1 MLKKVHWFSIL
12 YNPRYK
18 QSSASVI
25 LNLEKK
31 CDISTEAGS
40 FIELTSSISS
50 AFNSLRRGATR
61 RKERKRVT
69 RSIYIR
75 VESVLGCSRMLAVK
89 QIRTHKR
96 KRGEANKLP
105 LEFGQ
110 TLAIVYY
117 PSSTFTSIES
127 CLVSGSENGKSFS
140 DITLTSIDVPWP
152 ESSGLLRNRLV
163 SNKRSFPTKLSF
175 NEYVLKY
182 ILPIPLDLSKSLDP
196 ILLWLENF
204 LFLNSPL
211 CLHADTGARV
221 RVKWTKQWERFFN
234 SSRWKRNGCFA
245 QPRLGINIKITTFCG
260 TLNEKSSIFFSF
272 FLLVGSD
279 RAYSLRFTTVA
290 VPVTTFES
298 CYPRSSYAFLL

>member
-1 MLKKVHWFSIL
+1 MLKKVYRFSIL

-25 LNLEKK
+25 LNLQKK

-50 AFNSLRRGATR
+50 AFNSLRRGAIR

-182 ILPIPLDLSKSLDP
+182 ILPIPFDLSKSLDP

-204 LFLNSPL
+204 LFLNFPL
-211 CLHADTGARV
+211 CLHTKTHTHIHTQEHV
-221 RVKWTKQWERFFN
+221 RASNERNYEKGFLILVDEKET
-234 SSRWKRNGCFA
+234 SVSRNRDQG
-245 QPRLGINIKITTFCG
+245 
-260 TLNEKSSIFFSF
+260 SISK
-272 FLLVGSD
+272 
-279 RAYSLRFTTVA
+279 
-290 VPVTTFES
+290 
-298 CYPRSSYAFLL
+298 